1 MSKSKAPLPPKGG
14 IKPSSSPLRRR
25 DVNSKSLLILFL
37 FGFLL
42 YPNTIPFDYV
52 LDDKLAITENQF
64 TKKGFAGITDHLKHE
79 MFTGFFG
86 KQKNLV
92 EGGRYRPL
100 SMITFAIEWQLFGE
114 SPAVSHFINAALYG
128 LTAMLLYMVLLRI

>member
-1 MSKSKAPLPPKGG
+1 MAKPKRSQAPLPPPKAERKSSSLPPLGGKGG
-14 IKPSSSPLRRR
+14 
-25 DVNSKSLLILFL
+25 LLLLFL

-42 YPNTIPFDYV
+42 YVNTISFQYV

-64 TKKGFAGITDHLKHE
+64 TKKGFAGIKDHLTHE

-100 SMITFAIEWQLFGE
+100 AMITFAIEWQLFGDN
-114 SPAVSHFINAALYG
+114 PYISHFINAVLYG
-128 LTAMLLYMVLLRI
+128 LTAV